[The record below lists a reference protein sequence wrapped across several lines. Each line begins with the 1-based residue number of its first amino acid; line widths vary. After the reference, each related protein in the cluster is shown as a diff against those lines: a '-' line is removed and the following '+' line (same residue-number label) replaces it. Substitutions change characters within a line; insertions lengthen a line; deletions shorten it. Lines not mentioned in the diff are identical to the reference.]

1 MSRRIYFAMLSI
13 ITLSLSS
20 LLYAHGGGVDK
31 QGCHTNAQTGQHHCH
46 QAKPASASTKTSPAN
61 IIEVPAR
68 NTTSFVRGNNKLTI
82 EIQKELIRHG
92 YLPGNTLGHP
102 DPQTIMAIKFFQ
114 EDIELEPNGE
124 RSQELLRLLRIYE
137 P

>member
-1 MSRRIYFAMLSI
+1 MSRYIFLA
-13 ITLSLSS
+13 TLTTVTLCLTS

-31 QGCHTNAQTGQHHCH
+31 QGCHTNAQTGQRHCH
-46 QAKPASASTKTSPAN
+46 QAKPAKATTGPDA
-61 IIEVPAR
+61 IIEVPAS
-68 NTTSFVRGNNKLTI
+68 NATSFVGGNNKLTI

-92 YLPGNTLGHP
+92 YLPGNTIGYA
-102 DPQTIMAIKFFQ
+102 DPKTIMAIKFFQ

-124 RSQELLRLLRIYE
+124 RTQELLRLLRIYK